1 MTGPQPASGD
11 PVPSITEAEADGEIA
26 RIYDDI
32 RRTLAV
38 PVVNLIWRRLA
49 VIPGGLDWAWSGL
62 KPLYASGAI
71 QAAAQALRQG
81 LSVPDVPV
89 LPRAALRA
97 AEVDTQAERTIR
109 TILHAYDRSNPLN
122 LVALQALL
130 AVSRGDIDE
139 GAAPETPDAS
149 DGAVEGALPP
159 LLALKDMAG
168 PSADLVTAVNRLGAG
183 GADHILVSMPRQLAH
198 WPGFLALYWTVVAPY
213 DADGRLA
220 ACIDTVLSD
229 GRAIGRR
236 LAAGMRQVETPDPAL
251 QQTVDAV
258 LEDFSQ
264 HAIARMIPVVALLQ
278 QAMPPGED

>member
-1 MTGPQPASGD
+1 MTGPQTASGD

-26 RIYDDI
+26 RTYDDI
-32 RRTLAV
+32 RRTLGV

-71 QAAAQALRQG
+71 QAAGRALRHG

-97 AEVDTQAERTIR
+97 AGVDAVAEQTIR
-109 TILHAYDRSNPLN
+109 TILDTYDRSNPLN

-139 GAAPETPDAS
+139 GAAPDFSDAS
-149 DGAVEGALPP
+149 DSAVEGALPT

-168 PSADLVTAVNRLGAG
+168 PAADLVTAVNRFGAR

-198 WPGFLALYWTVVAPY
+198 WPGFLALYWSLVAPY

-220 ACIDTVLSD
+220 ACIDSVLSD
-229 GRAIGRR
+229 GRASGRR
-236 LAAGMRQVETPDPAL
+236 LAAGMRHVETPAPAL
-251 QQTVDAV
+251 RQAVDPV
-258 LEDFSQ
+258 LEDFLR

-278 QAMPPGED
+278 QAMPPRED